1 MITWKSFLKNDSINW
16 LLENNNPSVRYLTL
30 MDILNKSNKNS
41 EVIESKKKI
50 MESGLIQKILSKQNP
65 KGYWFEPENF
75 YIKRKYKGTVWNL
88 IILAEIG
95 ADGNDKRIKKACEFI
110 LNNSQNKESG
120 GFAYSALK
128 SGGGADSKVLPCLSG
143 NMVWSLICFGY
154 IDDFRVQKGIEW
166 ITNYQR
172 FDDGIQEL
180 PENWPYKKH
189 INCFGKHSCHMGVVK

>member
-95 ADGNDKRIKKACEFI
+95 ADGNDKRIKKIHIISAVFVDI
-110 LNNSQNKESG
+110 SPLTSG
-120 GFAYSALK
+120 FPCKSFDSLSTSISA
-128 SGGGADSKVLPCLSG
+128 
-143 NMVWSLICFGY
+143 
-154 IDDFRVQKGIEW
+154 
-166 ITNYQR
+166 
-172 FDDGIQEL
+172 
-180 PENWPYKKH
+180 
-189 INCFGKHSCHMGVVK
+189 